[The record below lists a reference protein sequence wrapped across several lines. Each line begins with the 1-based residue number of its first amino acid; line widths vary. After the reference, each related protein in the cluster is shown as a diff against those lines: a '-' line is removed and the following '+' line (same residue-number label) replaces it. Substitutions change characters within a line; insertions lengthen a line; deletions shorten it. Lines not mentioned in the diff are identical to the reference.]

1 MVRVAAWNVKG
12 DAHMSDSILSQR
24 FSRRT
29 ALGLGMGAALAPFLG
44 ACSGASTSGGGD
56 FTFLST
62 QFTPVEE
69 KQRFEKIL
77 ATHVKDVKVSY
88 NAMAVGDLTTQVTT
102 QVKADKVGIGMV
114 GGLHGELAQLADSLE
129 DLDGL
134 ADELKG
140 AGIPENLWE
149 LSSLGGDTS
158 KYIPWMQ
165 ATYVVAVNKA
175 ALEHLP
181 SGADVNALTY
191 DQYLDWAIQGRKATG
206 KPIIGFPAGPKG
218 LYHRWFQ
225 GFLLPSFTGGQI
237 TTFTSPEAITA
248 WTYMQ
253 ELWANMNPAS
263 TNYDN
268 MQEPLARGEV
278 LVGWDHVARLID
290 APKDKPDEWIMVPA
304 PTGPKGLGYMLVL
317 AGYGVPKGGD
327 LDAAEKVIKDLSK
340 PEAQLDVLRQNAFFP
355 AVGAD
360 IPEDLPPAVKLEAAA
375 VKAQQEAENAIISVP
390 PVGLGDKDGEVSQV
404 FKDCFTQICKEK
416 GDPAKVLPAQ
426 AKVLQGILDQVK
438 VPCWAPDP
446 VTPGETCQVG

>member
-1 MVRVAAWNVKG
+1 MAELL
-12 DAHMSDSILSQR
+12 ITQP

-29 ALGLGMGAALAPFLG
+29 AIRLGLGAAAIPFLA
-44 ACSGASTSGGGD
+44 ACSGASTSGGGA
-56 FTFLST
+56 FNFLST

-77 ATHVKDVKVSY
+77 AAHSKDVKVSY

-102 QVKADKVGIGMV
+102 QVKAGKVTIGMV
-114 GGLHGELAQLADSLE
+114 GGLHGELTPLAESLE
-129 DLDGL
+129 DVD
-134 ADELKG
+134 DIKEKVSG
-140 AGIPENLWE
+140 AGIPDELWE
-149 LSSLGGDTS
+149 LAKAGGEKT

-191 DQYLDWAIQGRKATG
+191 DQYLDWAVQGRKATG
-206 KPIIGFPAGPKG
+206 KPILGFPAGSKG

-237 TTFTSPEAITA
+237 TTFTSPEAIEA
-248 WTYMQ
+248 WKYMQ

-278 LVGWDHVARLID
+278 LVAWDHVARLID
-290 APKDKPDEWIMVPA
+290 APKAKPDDWVMVPA
-304 PTGPKGLGYMLVL
+304 PTGPKGLGYMLVV
-317 AGYGVPKGGD
+317 AGYGVPKGAD
-327 LDAAEKVIKDLSK
+327 KEQASTVIEALSK
-340 PEAQLDVLRQNAFFP
+340 PEAQLEVLRQNAFFP
-355 AVGAD
+355 VVKAE
-360 IPEDLPPAVKLEAAA
+360 IPEDLPPAVKLEATA
-375 VKAQQEAENAIISVP
+375 VQAQQGSDKALISVP
-390 PVGLGDKDGEVSQV
+390 PVGLGAKDGEVSQI
-404 FKDCFTQICKEK
+404 FKDSFAQICKGR

-426 AKVLQGILDQVK
+426 AKILQGILDEVK

-446 VTPGETCQVG
+446 VTAGQTCKVG